1 MIPIAY
7 RRHEALRLLP
17 LLRSIAEEVED
28 RQIAILALCRRIQL
42 AKEHGGAP
50 EHALHPLEADLR
62 GERSELARALRE
74 LAALNCKASDL
85 RPLKVH
91 IPAGNGQ
98 QLSWSPDQ
106 PTVLV
111 KESA

>member
-28 RQIAILALCRRIQL
+28 RQIAILALCRRIKL
-42 AKEHGGAP
+42 ARASASTPDHE
-50 EHALHPLEADLR
+50 LHPLEADLR
-62 GERSELARALRE
+62 GERTQLSRALRE
-74 LAALNCKASDL
+74 LSALNCRVTDL
-85 RPLKVH
+85 HPLRVQ

-98 QLSWSPDQ
+98 QLAWSPDQ

-111 KESA
+111 AEPA